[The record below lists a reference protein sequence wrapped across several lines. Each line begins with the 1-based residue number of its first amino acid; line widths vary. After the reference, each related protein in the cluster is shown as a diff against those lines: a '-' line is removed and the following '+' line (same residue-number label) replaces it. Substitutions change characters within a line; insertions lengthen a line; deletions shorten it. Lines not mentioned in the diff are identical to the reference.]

1 MRRDGEVIGV
11 CQCGCGEPITERIYE
26 RSDRG
31 ASRIGH
37 RAHPRF
43 LFGHADPRPK
53 FLLPASPVW
62 RFVEDYKR
70 LHGVTWQFMADLLS
84 YSGPPA
90 IMALKR
96 QEWIK
101 PQTAERIRTTL
112 AAHADGWV
120 EARLIWALIRRRQEE
135 WGLTVEEVRQRF
147 GPECMW
153 FSRADATRI
162 LRELAGPRPAT
173 AMEAD
178 WTRERPQHLSG
189 AQQRAKA
196 AARQAS

>member
-1 MRRDGEVIGV
+1 MRRDGEVIGM
-11 CQCGCGEPITERIYE
+11 CQCGCEEPITERIYE

-31 ASRIGH
+31 PTRIGH

-43 LFGHADPRPK
+43 LFGHADSRPK
-53 FLLPASPVW
+53 FLVPAAPVW
-62 RFVEDYKR
+62 RLVEDYKR

-90 IMALKR
+90 VMALKR
-96 QEWIK
+96 QAWIK
-101 PQTAERIRTTL
+101 PQTAERIRATL

-120 EARLIWALIRRRQEE
+120 EARLIWALIRRRQSE
-135 WGLTVEEVRQRF
+135 WGLTSEEVRRRF

-178 WTRERPQHLSG
+178 WCRREHARRER
-189 AQQRAKA
+189 AQERARTA
-196 AARQAS
+196 ERQAS